1 MKYYA
6 DKRMSNDFQKYRIGQ
21 NVNLLRREG
30 SKMSSR
36 YEDKPYKVVRQRGT
50 SVMLRSNNGHI
61 IYRNVSHTC
70 ASLFQNIRK
79 EYTLRQLST
88 HC

>member
-21 NVNLLRREG
+21 NVILLRREE

-50 SVMLRSNNGHI
+50 SVMLRSNNGHS
-61 IYRNVSHTC
+61 IYHHKVIKCVWHLPQPVRLALTM
-70 ASLFQNIRK
+70 F
-79 EYTLRQLST
+79 
-88 HC
+88 